1 MGFMECKNWQ
11 ETGLMYLSG
20 ELTREEASQ
29 FLEHTS
35 VCDVCKQEVGS
46 YEYLQKTV
54 LSSEIFCEAPSEAI
68 DAKILAACSHKPM
81 ITGMNLFG
89 ATWVKRTVYASLFLV
104 FGLGAGVYFAMNYY
118 APVPTNSQASASQQP
133 IPASPVTAAAPAT
146 TVAMHKDS
154 LASHLKDSLN
164 QPENQ
169 IIARPIDASS
179 QQGIVTVDL
188 KKE

>member
-1 MGFMECKNWQ
+1 MECKNWQ

-20 ELTREEASQ
+20 ELTSEEASQ
-29 FLEHTS
+29 FLEHTR
-35 VCDVCKQEVGS
+35 VCDVCKHEVAS

-68 DAKILAACSHKPM
+68 DAKILAACSYKPM

-89 ATWVKRTVYASLFLV
+89 TTWVKRTVYASLFLV
-104 FGLGAGVYFAMNYY
+104 FGLGAGIYFAMNYY
-118 APVPTNSQASASQQP
+118 APVQTDSQ
-133 IPASPVTAAAPAT
+133 TAAAQQAVPVSPVPAAKPAT
-146 TVAMHKDS
+146 TVALHKDS
-154 LASHLKDSLN
+154 LASHPKDSLN

-169 IIARPIDASS
+169 MITRPIDASS